1 MVNGKREREGERR
14 RVNRFSPLWE
24 NNLGEEWMRVLFLPK
39 IFFFPRVIRNFRATA
54 FPEALIGNF
63 MASVYRV
70 ASPRGSVRSYFVASN
85 SRKGGC
91 ITLLMEVK
99 KKKKFFTVSS
109 PRLFPLRNEE
119 AFEEGG
125 LLDDKLR
132 NDCIDQTHVKNRENN
147 WRRSGEEERQWDN
160 FFDSSFLSP
169 PLLFLTSMI
178 FGTK

>member
-39 IFFFPRVIRNFRATA
+39 IFFFPRVIRNFRAIA

-99 KKKKFFTVSS
+99 KKKKILYGKV
-109 PRLFPLRNEE
+109 
-119 AFEEGG
+119 
-125 LLDDKLR
+125 LLDCSL
-132 NDCIDQTHVKNRENN
+132 
-147 WRRSGEEERQWDN
+147 
-160 FFDSSFLSP
+160 
-169 PLLFLTSMI
+169 
-178 FGTK
+178 